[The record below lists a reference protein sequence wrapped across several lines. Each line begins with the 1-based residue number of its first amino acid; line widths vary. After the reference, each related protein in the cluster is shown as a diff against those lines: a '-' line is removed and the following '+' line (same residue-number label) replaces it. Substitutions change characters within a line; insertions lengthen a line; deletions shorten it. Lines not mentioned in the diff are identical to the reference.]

1 METGQ
6 VHSLTEPGRARRV
19 RVRMTSAERR
29 DQLVHVART
38 ALAEKGFDGTSVEEI
53 AARAEVSKP
62 VLYEHFGGKEG
73 LYAVVVDREVRTLHS
88 SLRVALTTPNVGS
101 RRLLELCALALL
113 DYVESC
119 PEGFQIL
126 VRDSSEQGAR
136 LGHSKG
142 GSYASI
148 LNDVVMRVEGLLG
161 AVFANRGLDAK
172 AAPLYAQALSGMVSM
187 TAQWWLDNP
196 GLSKTEVAGHLVN
209 LAWNGMHNLHSDFRL
224 NESTSGRRERL
235 AAAPADADAALP
247 ADE

>member
-1 METGQ
+1 M
-6 VHSLTEPGRARRV
+6 HALTEPSRARRG
-19 RVRMTSAERR
+19 RVRMTSGERR

-38 ALAEKGFDGTSVEEI
+38 AFAEKGFDGTSVEDI

-62 VLYEHFGGKEG
+62 VVYEHFGGKEG
-73 LYAVVVDREVRTLHS
+73 LYAVVVDREVQKLHS
-88 SLRVALTTPNVGS
+88 TLRVALTTPGVGS

-126 VRDSSEQGAR
+126 VRDSSEQG
-136 LGHSKG
+136 SG

-161 AVFANRGLDAK
+161 AVFVNRGLDAK

-196 GLSKTEVAGHLVN
+196 GLSKVEVATHLVN
-209 LAWNGMHNLHSDFRL
+209 LAWNGMHNLQVDP
-224 NESTSGRRERL
+224 RL
-235 AAAPADADAALP
+235 ATLEGDTERPASPATSHDAG
-247 ADE
+247 